1 MNILNEV
8 VKGASRQ
15 FGREFGRAGAN
26 AILKGK
32 NYYTVRNYSDFSGR
46 IKPSDSEIVRAVK
59 EMNKIKPAATD
70 KTNTSRLIELTE
82 IVNNNI
88 RFEGVDSLNQISDIS
103 SMISAY
109 NDKYELLNTHISE
122 KFNDKLVDFLKDK
135 RNDFVNRL
143 ESFNTSCKSF
153 VKSNLDSATKSKK
166 SKKVATILSCPFLIV
181 GCFGFHKFYLKQYG
195 YGVLYIFLNLLY
207 ISGILSL
214 VNFIQF
220 LFMNEDK
227 FNSKYNPE
235 FSFYSQFNIADVTAE
250 LDTNKDRRS
259 PKTYEEEVL
268 TGVQCEINYNKELT
282 LDEAKEIAVKNLT
295 KNPLHYVEEGQ
306 SGAKGLDKLFREAAE
321 VVVITQQGSASLL
334 QRKLKL
340 GYNRAGRLID
350 QLEAAGIVGPFEGW
364 RARQVIITDL
374 AALDRHLENEKK

>member
-59 EMNKIKPAATD
+59 NINKINFVSTNKA
-70 KTNTSRLIELTE
+70 NTSRLIELTDLASNQ
-82 IVNNNI
+82 II
-88 RFEGVDSLNQISDIS
+88 FEGLNTLNQLSDITKL
-103 SMISAY
+103 IDDY
-109 NDKYELLNTHISE
+109 NDKFEHGSVFIDDDFKDKSIDYLKQKREDFVNLLE
-122 KFNDKLVDFLKDK
+122 KFNTDTKAYIK
-135 RNDFVNRL
+135 RNYEIALR
-143 ESFNTSCKSF
+143 KR
-153 VKSNLDSATKSKK
+153 K
-166 SKKVATILSCPFLIV
+166 SKKVAALLCFPFL
-181 GCFGFHKFYLKQYG
+181 GFQWVYLKDYLVAVISFLCFWTIIVP
-195 YGVLYIFLNLLY
+195 VL
-207 ISGILSL
+207 
-214 VNFIQF
+214 NFIH
-220 LFMNEDK
+220 LFMILFMSQDK
-227 FNSKYNPE
+227 FDKKYNPE
-235 FSFYSQFNIADVTAE
+235 FYFYSQFNITDVTAE
-250 LDTNKDRRS
+250 LDKNEDSRS

-268 TGVQCEINYNKELT
+268 TGIQCEMNNNKELT

-295 KNPLHYVEEGQ
+295 KNSLHYVEEGQ

-321 VVVITQQGSASLL
+321 IVVITQQASASLL

-350 QLEAAGIVGPFEGW
+350 QLEAAGIVGAFEYT

-374 AALDRHLENEKK
+374 VALDRHLENESKN